1 MPTYTFRCKNCGK
14 EYTIFTSYS
23 KVEEV
28 KCPHCGSKEKERV
41 YKKVSFSVQG
51 GSSSSSCGGS
61 CGGCSGCG

>member
-1 MPTYTFRCKNCGK
+1 MPTYTFRCENCGE
-14 EYTIFTSYS
+14 EYTTFTFYS

-28 KCPHCGSKEKERV
+28 KCPQCGSKEKERV

-51 GSSSSSCGGS
+51 GSSTSCGGS